1 MGYSTSSPEL
11 KPTLTDVFNQSHSY
25 LPKRVPFNPSPSLG
39 ELMKRDLKWKP
50 LFVPVIQG
58 FWSYTRSKHSSHIII
73 KAHTTRA
80 EACFSPSI
88 CTRSEKHSQTAI
100 DKRTNYHQLAIWW
113 YFQRGIYVIPWYSF
127 HRSPPPMFYFSPLT
141 FPSPVHVYKSVATR
155 FMSINVQRRT
165 NRFYIHSFV
174 CLLLYKQC
182 TSLTAVTVVKCDFP

>member
-80 EACFSPSI
+80 EACFFPKYLYQIWETFANRHWQAYQLPPTRYMMIFSKGNLCYSVIFIPSI
-88 CTRSEKHSQTAI
+88 APSHV
-100 DKRTNYHQLAIWW
+100 L
-113 YFQRGIYVIPWYSF
+113 F
-127 HRSPPPMFYFSPLT
+127 LT
-141 FPSPVHVYKSVATR
+141 PDLSITGTCLQVSCDTVHVD
-155 FMSINVQRRT
+155 QR
-165 NRFYIHSFV
+165 S
-174 CLLLYKQC
+174 KKDQ
-182 TSLTAVTVVKCDFP
+182 